1 MALKTRT
8 TLEREHDLRET
19 AALYLRGLTQ
29 AEIAQQLNVCRQQIG
44 YDLKALQRRWQDSSL
59 ADFNAKKAAELAKM
73 DELERTYWE
82 AWERSCQSREITTQ
96 ERTQA
101 DKSRALDARFKA
113 GVRKEP
119 RDGNPEF
126 LRGVERCIEMR
137 CRIIGAFAAVK
148 IAPTTPDGQ
157 EEWHANDREINA
169 VLRVA
174 FARLGLPVG
183 LAGDAGT
190 ADELGQAL
198 ALSGVDPAASRN
210 DSGSLADPRSE
221 DTESPDPTP
230 LFPTGGQDAGG
241 GRPGASDRA
250 P

>member
-1 MALKTRT
+1 MDDRMNSYRLQVQQRRT
-8 TLEREHDLRET
+8 AVAR
-19 AALYLRGLTQ
+19 LYLKQRTQ
-29 AEIAQQLNVCRQQIG
+29 AEISQTVGVSQGTVSR
-44 YDLKALQRRWQDSSL
+44 DLKAIQAEWQRQRLD
-59 ADFNAKKAAELAKM
+59 DFAQARLRELARV
-73 DELERTYWE
+73 DQLEREYWQ
-82 AWERSCQSREITTQ
+82 AWERSCQDREQTLQEKTTAPTGD
-96 ERTQA
+96 R
-101 DKSRALDARFKA
+101 LKA
-113 GVRKEP
+113 GTRSEG

-126 LRGVERCIEMR
+126 LRGVERCIELR
-137 CRIIGAFAAVK
+137 CKITGAFAAVK

-157 EEWHANDREINA
+157 EEWHADDREINA

-198 ALSGVDPAASRN
+198 AMSGIDPAAGGN
-210 DSGSLADPRSE
+210 DSGPLANPRPEDPEIADPA
-221 DTESPDPTP
+221 P
-230 LFPTGGQDAGG
+230 LFPTGGQDPGG